1 MVRLSLAGFRWLV
14 FVGLVG
20 CRGGEVGGV
29 GVVAAES
36 GVGVAVEQVDD
47 DADGKPDDEPEIGLP
62 GQA

>member
-1 MVRLSLAGFRWLV
+1 LWGVGFD
-14 FVGLVG
+14 F
-20 CRGGEVGGV
+20 GEVGGA

-47 DADGKPDDEPEIGLP
+47 DADGKPDDEPDIGLP